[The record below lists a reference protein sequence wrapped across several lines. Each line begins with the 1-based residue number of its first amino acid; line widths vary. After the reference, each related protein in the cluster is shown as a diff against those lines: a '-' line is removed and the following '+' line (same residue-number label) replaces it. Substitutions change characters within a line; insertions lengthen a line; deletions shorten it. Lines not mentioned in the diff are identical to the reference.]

1 MARKVKSEEIYI
13 PRSFLLRFSSLSSRE
28 GDIFSSMT
36 HNCLIHEDMGQF
48 KEGKRNKIFRR
59 EAFTLFLLFI
69 SIEIDMI
76 Y

>member
-1 MARKVKSEEIYI
+1 
-13 PRSFLLRFSSLSSRE
+13 
-28 GDIFSSMT
+28 MT

-48 KEGKRNKIFRR
+48 KEGKGKIFRK

>member
-1 MARKVKSEEIYI
+1 
-13 PRSFLLRFSSLSSRE
+13 
-28 GDIFSSMT
+28 MT
-36 HNCLIHEDMGQF
+36 HNYLIHEDMGQF
-48 KEGKRNKIFRR
+48 KEGKGNKIFRR